1 MQYQTQTDIVQL
13 IERLERACIRF
24 VHFSKENELR
34 SRVFSEKMGLE
45 SGWNCHISLLS
56 DEDSNLPSPKS
67 SRNFDVKVHLENEV
81 NPQSELIADQ
91 QEFSRLLPPTLESS
105 KTLSSSAPC
114 AISVPDS
121 TAALMLKEQAQH
133 NSSNSSTHSKDSA
146 LEANDELLQ
155 SLSILTDST
164 EQSAQLPIYM
174 ANRVRYQSFSVRLF
188 KLNHSMQF

>member
-56 DEDSNLPSPKS
+56 DDDSNLPSPKS
-67 SRNFDVKVHLENEV
+67 SRHFDVKVHHENEV
-81 NPQSELIADQ
+81 NLQSELIVDQ
-91 QEFSRLLPPTLESS
+91 QEFSRLLPPTCLESS

-114 AISVPDS
+114 AISNPDS
-121 TAALMLKEQAQH
+121 VALSKLKDH

-174 ANRVRYQSFSVRLF
+174 ANRVSNPSF
-188 KLNHSMQF
+188 KI